1 MIPSCPLVHGA
12 TVALG
17 RAPDRQGVDT
27 EPCVLI
33 VEDDEK
39 LAGLVARALGHAH
52 LASRQ
57 ASTGDGALA
66 AVRTEPRLAA
76 LILDIMI
83 PHPDGIEV
91 CRQLRR
97 DGWLGPIVAVSA
109 LDAPDARS
117 RVRRAGADAFLA
129 KPFHLS
135 ELIETVRT
143 LVGSHGP
150 ELAR

>member
-1 MIPSCPLVHGA
+1 MAHDAP
-12 TVALG
+12 VAAVDSHV
-17 RAPDRQGVDT
+17 RGVDTT

-39 LAGLVARALGHAH
+39 LAGIVARALGHAH
-52 LASRQ
+52 LASRR
-57 ASTGDGALA
+57 AATGDGALA
-66 AVRTEPRLAA
+66 AVRKEPRLAA

-97 DGWLGPIVAVSA
+97 DGWVGPIVAVSA
-109 LDAPDARS
+109 LDAPDARA
-117 RVRRAGADAFLA
+117 RVRQAGADAFLA

-135 ELIETVRT
+135 ELVDTVRI
-143 LVGSHGP
+143 LVDAPGP
-150 ELAR
+150 PRRGER